1 MGKDSVTTKA
11 SRADRGPEP
20 SAWLPDLCTP
30 ASTFLLV
37 LLGMV
42 VALIYALASSQEPG
56 FFLFGFGLSL
66 LFVEWIVLVSAAL
79 LCLLRRV
86 AGSWPDTALGG
97 LVIAV
102 IPLVT
107 AAASSI
113 VMAFVPIAESTHPLW
128 FLTRN
133 VLISLLASLML
144 VRYLVL
150 QQRWRRQVE
159 AESRARLDALQAS
172 IQPHFLFN
180 ALNTIASLVHDK
192 PDAAEQATLDLS
204 DLLRTGMR
212 SGRTQSLEEEL
223 ELVRGYLRL
232 EGLRLGD
239 RLSVDWQLADDLP
252 LERELPALLIQPL
265 VENAIIHG
273 IARLP
278 AGGVLTIRIERAA
291 WGRVRIEIINPVPE
305 EDRPATSNNRT
316 ALVNIRQ
323 RLALAYDDR
332 ARLKTQRQDGH
343 FRVELIVP
351 S

>member
-1 MGKDSVTTKA
+1 MKRVGA
-11 SRADRGPEP
+11 AMEREP
-20 SAWLPDLCTP
+20 APLPIPDLCTP
-30 ASTFLLV
+30 SSVLLLV
-37 LLGMV
+37 LVGLV
-42 VALIYALASSQEPG
+42 VALVFALAGTAGPHA
-56 FFLFGFGLSL
+56 FWLDFGLAVL
-66 LFVEWIVLVSAAL
+66 VVEWIVLVSAAL
-79 LCLLRRV
+79 LCALRRLV
-86 AGSWPDTALGG
+86 TGLGERATGG
-97 LVIAV
+97 LVFVV
-102 IPLVT
+102 IPAVT
-107 AAASSI
+107 VILSLAIAAWLPA
-113 VMAFVPIAESTHPLW
+113 AESGGTW
-128 FLTRN
+128 FVIRN
-133 VLISLLASLML
+133 TAISLLAAVALL
-144 VRYLVL
+144 RYLSL

-212 SGRTQSLEEEL
+212 SGRTQNLEEEL

-278 AGGVLTIRIERAA
+278 AGGELTIRIERAA

-305 EDRPATSNNRT
+305 EDRPAASNNRT